1 MLMMCGDEKDEPDA
15 GGAQKK
21 KGYHRLG
28 LAQFLGEVIGQWSGR
43 SWIDDSLCLR
53 SAVVAL

>member
-1 MLMMCGDEKDEPDA
+1 MVMMCGDEKDEPA

-21 KGYHRLG
+21 RIPCHRLDSVFRMKS
-28 LAQFLGEVIGQWSGR
+28 LDNGR
-43 SWIDDSLCLR
+43 SWIDDSVSLR